1 MSVEFQNNVARRPS
15 SKQSNVCHPS
25 KVDVKTK
32 VASKVYLVGG
42 ASGRNVRVFYAAL
55 ANFGESWREAMSLY
69 RRKVD
74 GKRQAAVW

>member
-32 VASKVYLVGG
+32 VASKVYLGTK
-42 ASGRNVRVFYAAL
+42 
-55 ANFGESWREAMSLY
+55 SLY
-69 RRKVD
+69 YPRLMINEVP
-74 GKRQAAVW
+74 

>member
-42 ASGRNVRVFYAAL
+42 AVAVTCGYFAL
-55 ANFGESWREAMSLY
+55 L
-69 RRKVD
+69 
-74 GKRQAAVW
+74 